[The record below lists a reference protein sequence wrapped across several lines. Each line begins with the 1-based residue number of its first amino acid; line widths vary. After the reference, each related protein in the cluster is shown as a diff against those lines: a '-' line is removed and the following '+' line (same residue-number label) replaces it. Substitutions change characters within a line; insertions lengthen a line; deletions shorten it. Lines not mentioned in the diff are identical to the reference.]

1 MATTVTNIFFLLQH
15 LETDNVVGINVGH
28 LAGDDSLSFFGAG
41 IDPGKSVTAHYHEK
55 GIEIYFIVSGSGLMG
70 IGRIKDDE
78 QIAWTGQFA
87 VGAGDCFA
95 ISPGEVHQ
103 LKNRGHE
110 RLVVIFGCTKA
121 HLSTDRTLV

>member
-1 MATTVTNIFFLLQH
+1 MTTTVNNIFFLLQH

-70 IGRIKDDE
+70 IGRVNDDK
-78 QIAWTGQFA
+78 QVAWTGRFA
-87 VGAGDCFA
+87 VSAGDCFA
-95 ISPGEVHQ
+95 IRPGEVHQ
-103 LKNRGHE
+103 LTNGRRE
-110 RLVVIFGCTKA
+110 RLVVIFGCAGA
-121 HLSTDRTLV
+121 HLSTDRKLV